1 MIKFIK
7 NHKHPF
13 IRFIISFVFMFTIM
27 IMVYHYIIPV
37 YDVKAVTYN
46 EETCFLW
53 VWDELPET
61 VTRETNYYEGARR
74 WELSEDLA
82 LHMCWC
88 YGMRVTHLN
97 TDLHFEGD
105 SFYGHYFWSRPDSND
120 VVFTDFKN
128 YIAVFDYERRIT
140 STFARE
146 GTRSYRF
153 HNWSAYFFSNGLFS
167 VVDAEGTIY
176 VKENGEFLINPLDD
190 WRFEVTPNY
199 LIDLDQRFIMMLL
212 IHNLPW

>member
-1 MIKFIK
+1 MFKMIKVKRHHMLQLGLMIL
-7 NHKHPF
+7 
-13 IRFIISFVFMFTIM
+13 IVAAATIM
-27 IMVYHYIIPV
+27 LNRYVLANDSYVDDEYHV
-37 YDVKAVTYN
+37 
-46 EETCFLW
+46 CFLW

-176 VKENGEFLINPLDD
+176 VMRDGLFVIDPIEE
-190 WRFEVTPNY
+190 WRFEVTPDF
-199 LIDLDQRFIMMLL
+199 LIDLDQQFMMKLL
-212 IHNLPW
+212 LNNLPW